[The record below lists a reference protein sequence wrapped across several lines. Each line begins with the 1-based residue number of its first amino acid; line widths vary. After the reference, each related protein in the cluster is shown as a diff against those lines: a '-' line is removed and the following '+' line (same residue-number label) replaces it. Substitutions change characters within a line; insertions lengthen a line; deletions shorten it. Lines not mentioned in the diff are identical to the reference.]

1 MDTRLQNQAKTPP
14 ASSVAP
20 VQTGL
25 FQQRPFNEV
34 AEETTEGLHSLHQ
47 PPDLQTQLDRAA
59 RFGHNFSRVKV
70 VADAP
75 PPVMQPQ
82 WTLRRQEDQQSEQE
96 LESVV
101 EPVKM
106 MAPPV
111 LGKPI
116 QREEVEEP
124 GMPVQAKYNFIA
136 PRLQREEV
144 EEPGM
149 PVQAKYNFIAPRLQR
164 EAQEQEPMEMIPQL
178 GVIQRQEPEAQEEL
192 IQSKLVQPKLVVG
205 QRGDKYEQEA
215 DSMAAQVMSMSTPPA
230 NSGLVQRQGEEEE
243 KEPLLQRSPLAD
255 SITPL
260 VQRLPEEQEEA
271 IQTQSLLQQAGKSN
285 AEAGS
290 DVE

>member
-1 MDTRLQNQAKTPP
+1 MDTRLQNQAKSPP

-25 FQQRPFNEV
+25 FQQRTFNEV
-34 AEETTEGLHSLHQ
+34 AEEPTEGLHSLHQ

-59 RFGHNFSRVKV
+59 RFGHIFSRVKV

-82 WTLRRQEDQQSEQE
+82 WTLRRHEEQQSEQE
-96 LESVV
+96 VEAVV

-116 QREEVEEP
+116 QREEVEE
-124 GMPVQAKYNFIA
+124 Q
-136 PRLQREEV
+136 
-144 EEPGM
+144 GM

-178 GVIQRQEPEAQEEL
+178 GVIQRQEPEAQEEQ

-230 NSGLVQRQGEEEE
+230 NSGLVQRQGEEVE
-243 KEPLLQRSPLAD
+243 KEPLVQRSPLAD

-260 VQRLPEEQEEA
+260 VLRLPEGHEDA
-271 IQTQSLLQQAGKSN
+271 
-285 AEAGS
+285 
-290 DVE
+290 